1 MCEEFAKI
9 CGGGS
14 RSRIIFSERRNNR
27 CEANANQVLPYPV
40 FSSLILCSLL
50 FFIFGFYR
58 ICCFHFLSS
67 GLSLNL

>member
-27 CEANANQVLPYPV
+27 CEANANQVLLYPV
-40 FSSLILCSLL
+40 FFSLILCSFCFLV
-50 FFIFGFYR
+50 FIGFAVFIF
-58 ICCFHFLSS
+58 
-67 GLSLNL
+67 